1 MKVEITYWEGGS
13 TWKEIIRANNVQD
26 ARIQAKQTHPTVK
39 IIASNPVA

>member
-26 ARIQAKQTHPTVK
+26 ARK
-39 IIASNPVA
+39 IASARNPNIKIVASNPVA